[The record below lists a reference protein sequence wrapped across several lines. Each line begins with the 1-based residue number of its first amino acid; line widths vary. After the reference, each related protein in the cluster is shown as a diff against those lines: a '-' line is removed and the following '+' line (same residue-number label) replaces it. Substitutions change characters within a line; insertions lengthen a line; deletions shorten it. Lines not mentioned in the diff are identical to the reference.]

1 MSRKLTITV
10 VVGLLLCSLT
20 VLEFPELVNLVDDT
34 SNNFTFLTSPTE
46 LAISSVKQAT
56 PEEPKSAVTRNQ
68 ERSSL
73 VCRQLAAAS
82 KDSNSLLRLL
92 CIRRT

>member
-1 MSRKLTITV
+1 MSRKLSITV

-34 SNNFTFLTSPTE
+34 SNNFTFLTSPGE
-46 LAISSVKQAT
+46 MAISSVEQAA
-56 PEEPKSAVTRNQ
+56 PEEHKSAVTRNQ

-73 VCRQLAAAS
+73 MLLRFAAAS
-82 KDSNSLLRLL
+82 KDSNSLLRFL